1 MHTNSMLLRR
11 SKRIEIERKEQVKS
25 FVRMKNMKMEQSL
38 NSHFLRGVVT
48 GSNGIMVLIMSI
60 DSYE

>member
-1 MHTNSMLLRR
+1 MLLRR

-38 NSHFLRGVVT
+38 KSHFLRGVVT